1 MAARKSRGMVGAR
14 APSGDA
20 TVWTLIAECVRR
32 PSALADVG
40 VGGITDRRVRHQLYA
55 VFLAASFVGSLG
67 TGVLTNGLSL
77 AAVLSALGQVPVSI
91 VSLLTST
98 LAMWVLATFF
108 RPTAKFG
115 ELLSG
120 LALCNVLSSLVLLLG
135 CVVAGIMVVTG
146 VGEPATVV
154 LLLLVVCFVLWCIIG
169 AYYIMGAFQVGCGGA
184 LLAFILLAVVLAT
197 LEASREALWG
207 LILPG

>member
-1 MAARKSRGMVGAR
+1 MAARKSRGTVGAR

-40 VGGITDRRVRHQLYA
+40 AGGITDRRVRRQLYA
-55 VFLAASFVGSLG
+55 VFLAASFVSGLA
-67 TGVLTNGLSL
+67 TGLLTNGLSL
-77 AAVLSALGQVPVSI
+77 DAVLSALGQVPASI

-108 RPTAKFG
+108 RPAAKFD

-135 CVVAGIMVVTG
+135 CVVGGIMVLTG
-146 VGEPATVV
+146 VGEPADVV
-154 LLLLVVCFVLWCIIG
+154 LFLFVIFLVLVCIISG
-169 AYYIMGAFQVGCGGA
+169 YYVMGAFEVGCGGA
-184 LLAFILLAVVLAT
+184 VLAFFLLFLVLVT
-197 LEASREALWG
+197 LEALQDDLWG